1 MINLAELKGEEL
13 LDVTCDLIEP
23 LSAIM
28 TDKELMGAFDTKS
41 DFDGLTEE
49 ERADQLTA
57 LGVKRIVTLVPLIL
71 KKNRAETLEIVSILT
86 GETVEELKN
95 MNGLKLVKTTIEVFK
110 INFIS
115 LKAIFLELV

>member
-49 ERADQLTA
+49 ERAEQLTA